1 MGHAA
6 LVKFLLA
13 RGASVDLHNNVGG
26 TALMLAAEN
35 GNLNIVWALLRA
47 GADPEARNQHNVTA
61 LQHAKVMGH
70 TATAQLLHHAMK
82 AIAPPPPPMLSESP
96 ELMLGRSVSIIGLPE
111 LNGRR
116 GKAAEYDE
124 AKGCLNVV
132 LDGGARV
139 VMVKPANLR
148 LFEKPSEPKAEAP
161 GAAPASAG
169 SAQDAAALP
178 RHGKGLLSVLLPCRD
193 QTGRD
198 AAQSEP
204 GSRKDQDEESDDCG
218 EELPP

>member
-35 GNLNIVWALLRA
+35 GKLNIVWALLRA

-82 AIAPPPPPMLSESP
+82 AIAPPEWASLSENTSP
-96 ELMLGRSVSIIGLPE
+96 SAVRS
-111 LNGRR
+111 
-116 GKAAEYDE
+116 
-124 AKGCLNVV
+124 
-132 LDGGARV
+132 
-139 VMVKPANLR
+139 
-148 LFEKPSEPKAEAP
+148 
-161 GAAPASAG
+161 
-169 SAQDAAALP
+169 
-178 RHGKGLLSVLLPCRD
+178 LSPVR
-193 QTGRD
+193 
-198 AAQSEP
+198 
-204 GSRKDQDEESDDCG
+204 
-218 EELPP
+218 